1 MRKLDQKSVKTHPS
15 CWTAVEWMI
24 CQEAIQHKMRLSWV
38 RVCVCVYGYVNA
50 VRIML
55 CKLVNHNR
63 RGSDM
68 FAFNSKLVN
77 EGESYGDLP
86 TADVNKRAKSRKH

>member
-1 MRKLDQKSVKTHPS
+1 MRKKERNSEKTRSEECENSSVVLDGSR
-15 CWTAVEWMI
+15 MDD
-24 CQEAIQHKMRLSWV
+24 LSGNHTTQDEIELGPC
-38 RVCVCVYGYVNA
+38 VCLCVYGYVNA

-55 CKLVNHNR
+55 CKLVNHNK

-77 EGESYGDLP
+77 EGKAMEIFRQLM
-86 TADVNKRAKSRKH
+86 